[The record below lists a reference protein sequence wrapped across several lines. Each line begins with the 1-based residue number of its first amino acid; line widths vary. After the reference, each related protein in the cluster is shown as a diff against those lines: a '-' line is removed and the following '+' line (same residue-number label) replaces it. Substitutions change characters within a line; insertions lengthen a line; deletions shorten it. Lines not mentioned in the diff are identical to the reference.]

1 MDEEHSRV
9 EVGVFCLQCAG
20 DIYECRVSDR
30 GTVDHWYECECGC
43 ACVDCRQPMTF
54 EERDTSSGTEYR
66 AYRCAECGR
75 AGIVRAGIAMWK
87 AMEEWDAET
96 SLPAG
101 RASLGTLTAALERP
115 PGSLRED
122 TRLQELGTSFPSL
135 MYAVHQA
142 SQAFQVTL
150 PMDRLMRINTVGELL
165 DLIEA
170 VRGEDRT

>member
-20 DIYECRVSDR
+20 DIFECRVSD
-30 GTVDHWYECECGC
+30 GAGVDHWYECECGC
-43 ACVDCRQPMTF
+43 ACVDCRQPMKF

-75 AGIVRAGIAMWK
+75 AGIVRAGVALWK
-87 AMEEWDAET
+87 AMSDWNAEL
-96 SLPAG
+96 SAPPE

-122 TRLQELGTSFPSL
+122 TRLQELGTSLHSL
-135 MYAVHQA
+135 LYAVHRA
-142 SQAFQVTL
+142 SEAFQVKL
-150 PMDRLMRINTVGELL
+150 PQDRLMRINTVGELL
-165 DLIEA
+165 DLIEE
-170 VRGEDRT
+170 VRGR